1 MNWTKH
7 MGKYSKFFHMKAYRR
22 TFITYQVI
30 ALLFAVTIL
39 GFVYRDMFNTA
50 QENFIV
56 ESTQTYENIDRAVG
70 NVIASID
77 RFYTQLYASPSV
89 AEDFFRYFGATA
101 EEYTARR
108 LEQPHDPDTNILMD
122 FKKLV
127 LSSENSISHIICYA
141 PENVVDLEFNDR
153 GDARHRIITTEE
165 AEAICR
171 SSCFYQMDIHRNSAY
186 LGKISIVFD
195 LNGFMDKY
203 FEDAPGRSICLVQ
216 PYSVIARGDIPLTLS
231 QANFLMAQSGLM
243 RHIRSN
249 TYYCAAYI
257 SQHLPLSVLYLAQP
271 QELMHKM
278 YQKFSLLI
286 LCFLMGFGA
295 ISAVLIRRFSQDIG
309 YINTILGSMAEAEKE
324 NFTPISIMGN
334 NPEYDAIV
342 RGLNDLYA
350 HLDNLIQ
357 QEYKLTISQQKA
369 QMDMLSAQLNPHFL
383 YNTLERIRMR
393 ALIANAP
400 DVAEATAGLGL
411 LYRNIVKTKP
421 VIPMREELEIT
432 RQYLD
437 LMTFL
442 YGDQFLY
449 YFDIDPEIEEAMT
462 PKIWIQPIVENFFK
476 HNFQQDDQ
484 IKVIVIEIKATADG
498 CECRFFDNIGCVPL
512 ERMEEINRALAS
524 EDAQVQ
530 GIGLYNVLHRL
541 RLFYS
546 GDVCMTM
553 EQNDPTGVCIHIVYK
568 KRSVTDVPPAD
579 RG

>member
-1 MNWTKH
+1 

-342 RGLNDLYA
+342 RGLNALYA

-484 IKVIVIEIKATADG
+484 IKVIVIEIKATTDG